1 MKERR
6 TFWKYSASAVCLN
19 RNEGRGTVRGIEEKV
34 RQQKIFRTVWAYI
47 MITFFSFTYAAGIS
61 LFLDPNNLAPGG
73 ISGVSIML
81 SRITPL
87 PTGTWIILLNVP
99 ILALGLWK
107 FGMKFLISTI
117 YCTFVSSVFT
127 NILSAYGALTQD
139 KLLAALAGG
148 TVMAVSIG
156 MIFKAGATTG
166 GVDIIVKVLRLRYK
180 HLKTGNLYLI
190 MDAAVVTLS
199 GIMFRNLETALYAA
213 VTIFVNSVVLDTVL
227 YGKDGA
233 KMIYI
238 ISDHPKQITERLL
251 ADLDIGVTSLHGE
264 GAYSGKEK
272 EVLLCVMRKPLAPK
286 AQQIVREEDAEA
298 FMIVSDATEIFGE
311 GYKSY
316 FSERL

>member
-1 MKERR
+1 MVK
-6 TFWKYSASAVCLN
+6 
-19 RNEGRGTVRGIEEKV
+19 TVQEKLK
-34 RQQKIFRTVWAYI
+34 RQRIFRVIWNYLI
-47 MITFFSFTYAAGIS
+47 ITAFSLTYAVGIS

-73 ISGVSIML
+73 VSGVSIML

-87 PTGTWIILLNVP
+87 PTGTWIILINLP

-107 FGMKFLISTI
+107 FGLKFLISTV
-117 YCTFVSSVFT
+117 YCTLISSVFT
-127 NILSAYGALTQD
+127 NMLSGFAPLTTD
-139 KLLAALAGG
+139 KLLAAVAGG
-148 TVMAVSIG
+148 TVMAVSMG

-166 GVDIIVKVLRLRYK
+166 GVDIIVKVLRLKYR

-190 MDAAVVTLS
+190 MDAVVVTLS
-199 GIMFRNLETALYAA
+199 GIMFRNLEIALYAA
-213 VTIFVNSVVLDTVL
+213 VAIFVNSVVMDTVL

-233 KMIYI
+233 KMLYI
-238 ISDHPKQITERLL
+238 ISDHPETITARILG
-251 ADLDIGVTSLHGE
+251 DLDIGVTALQGE

-272 EVLLCVMRKPLAPK
+272 KVLLCVMRKPLAPK
-286 AQQIVREEDAEA
+286 AQQIVKEEDPDA

>member
-1 MKERR
+1 MVK
-6 TFWKYSASAVCLN
+6 AV
-19 RNEGRGTVRGIEEKV
+19 EEKLK
-34 RQQKIFRTVWAYI
+34 QQKIFRIIWDYMI
-47 MITFFSFTYAAGIS
+47 ITFFSLTYAVGIS

-73 ISGVSIML
+73 ISGISIML

-87 PTGTWIILLNVP
+87 PTGTWVILLNIP

-107 FGMKFLISTI
+107 FGLKFLISTI
-117 YCTFVSSVFT
+117 YCTMISSVFM
-127 NILSAYGALTQD
+127 NILSGFGALTSD

-148 TVMAVSIG
+148 TIMAVSLG

-166 GVDIIVKVLRLRYK
+166 GVDIIIKVLRLKYK
-180 HLKTGNLYLI
+180 HLKTGNLYLL

-199 GIMFRNLETALYAA
+199 GIMFNNLEIALYAA

-227 YGKDGA
+227 YGRDGA

-238 ISDHPKQITERLL
+238 ISDYPKQITDRLL

-272 EVLLCVMRKPLAPK
+272 EVLMCVMRKPLAPK

-316 FSERL
+316 FGERL

>member
-1 MKERR
+1 MVK
-6 TFWKYSASAVCLN
+6 
-19 RNEGRGTVRGIEEKV
+19 TVQEKL
-34 RQQKIFRTVWAYI
+34 RQQRIFRTIWNYI
-47 MITFFSFTYAAGIS
+47 IITVFSLTYAVGIS
-61 LFLDPNNLAPGG
+61 LFRGPNNLAPGG
-73 ISGVSIML
+73 VSGISIML

-87 PTGTWIILLNVP
+87 PTGTWIILINIP

-107 FGMKFLISTI
+107 FGLKFLISTV
-117 YCTFVSSVFT
+117 YCTIISSVFT
-127 NILSAYGALTQD
+127 NMLSSFAPLTTD

-148 TVMAVSIG
+148 TIMAVSMG
-156 MIFKAGATTG
+156 MILKAGATTG
-166 GVDIIVKVLRLRYK
+166 GVDIIVKVLRLKYR

-190 MDAAVVTLS
+190 MDAIVVTLS

-213 VTIFVNSVVLDTVL
+213 VAIFVNSVVLDTVL

-238 ISDHPKQITERLL
+238 ISDYPKQITERLL
-251 ADLDIGVTSLHGE
+251 ADLDIGVTALQGE

-272 EVLLCVMRKPLAPK
+272 KVLLCVMRKPLAPK
-286 AQQIVREEDAEA
+286 AQQIVKEEDPDA

>member
-1 MKERR
+1 MVK
-6 TFWKYSASAVCLN
+6 AV
-19 RNEGRGTVRGIEEKV
+19 EEKLK
-34 RQQKIFRTVWAYI
+34 QQKIFRVVWNYVI
-47 MITFFSFTYAAGIS
+47 ITAFSFTYAVGIS

-73 ISGVSIML
+73 ISGISIML
-81 SRITPL
+81 SRITPIA
-87 PTGTWIILLNVP
+87 TGTWIMLLNVP
-99 ILALGLWK
+99 IMALGLWK
-107 FGMKFLISTI
+107 FGFKFLISTI
-117 YCTFVSSVFT
+117 YCTYISSFFT
-127 NILSAYGALTQD
+127 NLLSGYGALTSD

-148 TVMAVSIG
+148 TIMAVSLG
-156 MIFKAGATTG
+156 MVFKAGATTG
-166 GVDIIVKVLRLRYK
+166 GVDIVVKVMRLKYK
-180 HLKTGNLYLI
+180 HLKTGNLYLM
-190 MDAAVVTLS
+190 MDAAVVILS

-272 EVLLCVMRKPLAPK
+272 EVLMCVMRKPLAPK
-286 AQQIVREEDAEA
+286 AQQIVKEEDAEA

>member
-1 MKERR
+1 MG
-6 TFWKYSASAVCLN
+6 AM
-19 RNEGRGTVRGIEEKV
+19 EEKIK
-34 RQQKIFRTVWAYI
+34 QQRILRIIWNY
-47 MITFFSFTYAAGIS
+47 MIITAFSFTYAVGIS

-81 SRITPL
+81 SRITPIA
-87 PTGTWIILLNVP
+87 TGTWIMLLNVP
-99 ILALGLWK
+99 IMVLGLWK
-107 FGMKFLISTI
+107 FGVKFLISTI
-117 YCTFVSSVFT
+117 YCTYISSFFT
-127 NILSAYGALTQD
+127 NLLSGYGALTSD

-148 TVMAVSIG
+148 TIMAVSLG
-156 MIFKAGATTG
+156 MVFKAGATTG
-166 GVDIIVKVLRLRYK
+166 GVDIIVKVMRLKYK
-180 HLKTGNLYLI
+180 HLKTGNLYLM
-190 MDAAVVTLS
+190 MDAAVVILS

-272 EVLLCVMRKPLAPK
+272 EVLMCVMRKPLAPK
-286 AQQIVREEDAEA
+286 AQQIVKEEDPEA
-298 FMIVSDATEIFGE
+298 FMIVSDATEIFGQ

>member
-1 MKERR
+1 MVK
-6 TFWKYSASAVCLN
+6 AV
-19 RNEGRGTVRGIEEKV
+19 EEKLK
-34 RQQKIFRTVWAYI
+34 QQKIFRVIWDYVI
-47 MITFFSFTYAAGIS
+47 ITAFSFTYAVGIS

-73 ISGVSIML
+73 ISGISIML
-81 SRITPL
+81 SRITPIA
-87 PTGTWIILLNVP
+87 TGTWIMLLNVP
-99 ILALGLWK
+99 IMALGLWK
-107 FGMKFLISTI
+107 FGFKFLISTI
-117 YCTFVSSVFT
+117 YCTYISSFFT
-127 NILSAYGALTQD
+127 NLLSGYGALTSD

-148 TVMAVSIG
+148 TIMAVSLG
-156 MIFKAGATTG
+156 MVFKAGATTG
-166 GVDIIVKVLRLRYK
+166 GVDIVVKVMRLKYK
-180 HLKTGNLYLI
+180 HLKTGNLYLM
-190 MDAAVVTLS
+190 MDAAVVILS

-272 EVLLCVMRKPLAPK
+272 EVLMCVMRKPLAPK
-286 AQQIVREEDAEA
+286 AQQIVKEEDAEA

>member
-1 MKERR
+1 MVK
-6 TFWKYSASAVCLN
+6 AV
-19 RNEGRGTVRGIEEKV
+19 EEKMK
-34 RQQKIFRTVWAYI
+34 QQKIFRAVWNYLVITV
-47 MITFFSFTYAAGIS
+47 FSFTYAVGIS

-73 ISGVSIML
+73 VSGISIML

-87 PTGTWIILLNVP
+87 PTGTWIMLINVP
-99 ILALGLWK
+99 IMVLGLWR
-107 FGMKFLISTI
+107 FGFKFLISTI
-117 YCTFVSSVFT
+117 YCTYISSFFT
-127 NILSAYGALTQD
+127 NYLSTYGALTSD

-148 TVMAVSIG
+148 TIMAVSLG
-156 MIFKAGATTG
+156 MVFKAGATTG
-166 GVDIIVKVLRLRYK
+166 GVDIIVKVLRLKYR

-190 MDAAVVTLS
+190 MDAVVVTLS

-213 VTIFVNSVVLDTVL
+213 VTIFVSSVVLDTVL

-272 EVLLCVMRKPLAPK
+272 EVIMCVMRKPLAPK

-316 FSERL
+316 FGERL

>member
-1 MKERR
+1 MEIKEYMA
-6 TFWKYSASAVCLN
+6 KAV
-19 RNEGRGTVRGIEEKV
+19 EEKLK
-34 RQQKIFRTVWAYI
+34 QQRILRTVWNYLI
-47 MITFFSFTYAAGIS
+47 ITVFSFTYAAGIS

-73 ISGVSIML
+73 ISGISIML

-117 YCTFVSSVFT
+117 YCTFASSVFT
-127 NILSAYGALTQD
+127 NILSVYGALTQD

-166 GVDIIVKVLRLRYK
+166 GVDIIIKVLRLKYK
-180 HLKTGNLYLI
+180 HLKTGNLYLLL
-190 MDAAVVTLS
+190 DAAVVTLS

-238 ISDHPKQITERLL
+238 ISDHSKQITERLL

-272 EVLLCVMRKPLAPK
+272 EVLMCVMRKPLAPK
-286 AQQIVREEDAEA
+286 AQQIVKEEDAEA

>member
-1 MKERR
+1 MVK
-6 TFWKYSASAVCLN
+6 
-19 RNEGRGTVRGIEEKV
+19 TVQEKL
-34 RQQKIFRTVWAYI
+34 RQQRIFRTIWNYI
-47 MITFFSFTYAAGIS
+47 IITVFSLTYAVGIS

-73 ISGVSIML
+73 VSGISIML

-87 PTGTWIILLNVP
+87 PTGTWIILINIP

-107 FGMKFLISTI
+107 FGLKFLISTV
-117 YCTFVSSVFT
+117 YCTIISSVFT
-127 NILSAYGALTQD
+127 NMLSSFAPLTTD

-148 TVMAVSIG
+148 TIMAVSMG
-156 MIFKAGATTG
+156 MILKAGATTG
-166 GVDIIVKVLRLRYK
+166 GVDIIVKVLRLKYR

-190 MDAAVVTLS
+190 MDAIVVTLS

-213 VTIFVNSVVLDTVL
+213 VAIFVNSVVLDTVL

-238 ISDHPKQITERLL
+238 ISDYPKQITERLL
-251 ADLDIGVTSLHGE
+251 ADLDIGVTALQGE

-272 EVLLCVMRKPLAPK
+272 KVLLCVMRKPLAPK
-286 AQQIVREEDAEA
+286 AQQIVKEEDPDA

>member
-1 MKERR
+1 MVKAVQEKLERKKA
-6 TFWKYSASAVCLN
+6 FKMVWDYVII
-19 RNEGRGTVRGIEEKV
+19 TV
-34 RQQKIFRTVWAYI
+34 
-47 MITFFSFTYAAGIS
+47 FSLTYAAGIS

-73 ISGVSIML
+73 VSGISIML
-81 SRITPL
+81 SRITPI
-87 PTGTWIILLNVP
+87 PTGTWILVINVP
-99 ILALGLWK
+99 ILVLGLWK
-107 FGMKFLISTI
+107 FGVKFLMSTI
-117 YCTFVSSVFT
+117 YCTIVSSAFVNLFST
-127 NILSAYGALTQD
+127 FAPLTTD
-139 KLLAALAGG
+139 KLLAAAAGG
-148 TVMAVSIG
+148 TIMAISMG
-156 MIFKAGATTG
+156 MILKAGATTG
-166 GVDIIVKVLRLRYK
+166 GVDIIVKVLRLKYR

-190 MDAAVVTLS
+190 MDAVVVALS

-213 VTIFVNSVVLDTVL
+213 VAIFVSSVVMDTVL

-251 ADLDIGVTSLHGE
+251 ADLDIGVTALQGE

-272 EVLLCVMRKPLAPK
+272 KVLMCVMRKPLAPK
-286 AQQIVREEDAEA
+286 AQQIVKEEDSEA

>member
-1 MKERR
+1 MVK
-6 TFWKYSASAVCLN
+6 
-19 RNEGRGTVRGIEEKV
+19 TVQEKLG
-34 RQQKIFRTVWAYI
+34 QQRIFRTIWNYI
-47 MITFFSFTYAAGIS
+47 IITVFSLTYAVGIS

-73 ISGVSIML
+73 VSGISIML

-87 PTGTWIILLNVP
+87 PTGTWIILINIP

-107 FGMKFLISTI
+107 FGLKFLISTV
-117 YCTFVSSVFT
+117 YCTIISSVFT
-127 NILSAYGALTQD
+127 NMLSSFAPLTTD

-148 TVMAVSIG
+148 TIMAVSMG
-156 MIFKAGATTG
+156 MILKAGATTG
-166 GVDIIVKVLRLRYK
+166 GVDIIVKVLRLKYR

-190 MDAAVVTLS
+190 MDAIVVTLS

-213 VTIFVNSVVLDTVL
+213 VAIFVNSVVLDTVL

-238 ISDHPKQITERLL
+238 ISDYPKQITERLL
-251 ADLDIGVTSLHGE
+251 ADLDIGVTALQGE

-272 EVLLCVMRKPLAPK
+272 KVLLCVMRKPLAPK
-286 AQQIVREEDAEA
+286 AQQIVKEEDPDA